1 LHVTSRL
8 VVLDVVVVDDVEAD
22 GARAASDNATVVWC
36 RVALCCSMFSMQSSF
51 EHSQYEI
58 RLRMS

>member
-1 LHVTSRL
+1 
-8 VVLDVVVVDDVEAD
+8 VLDVVVVDDVEAD
-22 GARAASDNATVVWC
+22 GARAASDDNATVVWC

-51 EHSQYEI
+51 ERSQYEI